1 MISNTA
7 QRCDFRIHDI
17 IDNKYRVE
25 RVLETSLNNQKFKVI
40 DSEGKEYI
48 LKLIKLWEVEPSKQQ
63 RIALSAD
70 NEIKSC
76 RIDSNYL
83 T

>member
-1 MISNTA
+1 MYWKLFGRRLNTKNMISNTA

-40 DSEGKEYI
+40 DSEERNIY
-48 LKLIKLWEVEPSKQQ
+48 
-63 RIALSAD
+63 
-70 NEIKSC
+70 
-76 RIDSNYL
+76 
-83 T
+83 